1 MQPDHVIEQA
11 RYFMIEQQ
19 VRPWNVVDARVL
31 QAMADVK
38 REDFVPPAYTSMA
51 FMDLALPLAEGQFML
66 SPRVQARLVQ
76 DAAVQA
82 TDKVLEIGTGT
93 GFVTALLAQQAHRV
107 ISLELQAPLVAQARA
122 NLLKAGVHNADVRQ
136 GNGALGLP
144 QEAPFDVI
152 VLGGSVA
159 QVPADLLK
167 QLAIGGRLVAV
178 QGQEPIMHGVVITR
192 LSDVNYKTEEKWDD
206 NTPRLQ
212 HFPESPAFQF

>member
-1 MQPDHVIEQA
+1 MQPDQAIEQA

-38 REDFVPPAYTSMA
+38 REDFVPAGYASMA
-51 FMDLALPLAEGQFML
+51 FMDLALPLAGGQFML

-76 DAAVQA
+76 DAAVQP
-82 TDKVLEIGTGT
+82 THRVLEIGTGT

-107 ISLELQAPLVAQARA
+107 ISLELQAPLVALARA
-122 NLLKAGVHNADVRQ
+122 NLQKAGVLNAEVRQ
-136 GNGALGLP
+136 GNGAVGLP

-159 QVPADLLK
+159 EVPADLLK
-167 QLAIGGRLVAV
+167 QLVIGGRLVAV

-192 LSDVNYKTEEKWDD
+192 LDDVHFKTEEKWDD

-212 HFPESPAFQF
+212 HFPETPAFQF